1 MRLYNSLLTNY
12 ILDIIVRHF
21 EDNLIN
27 IYKYTF
33 EKDMISTIKN
43 YFDIDDID
51 EVSRN
56 YIIKHLDK
64 ALSIYYLYY
73 MPKRSFKNNRSV
85 NIPNVCKIEKKL
97 MKLKKNHNPNNAQKN
112 GIVLDMI

>member
-33 EKDMISTIKN
+33 EKDI
-43 YFDIDDID
+43 
-51 EVSRN
+51 
-56 YIIKHLDK
+56 YIICLNVHL
-64 ALSIYYLYY
+64 
-73 MPKRSFKNNRSV
+73 
-85 NIPNVCKIEKKL
+85 KI
-97 MKLKKNHNPNNAQKN
+97 
-112 GIVLDMI
+112 IVR